1 MSTRAWLHNARGE
14 WFVVAQGTLMLAVG
28 AAPKVEGRS
37 LAWSWV
43 TGGAGGLLCIIG
55 LALVVLGS
63 LALGRNLSPFPKPK
77 DDGTL
82 TENGVFSI
90 VRHPISSWFSL
101 AALGWSLIWNSL
113 GAVAATVVLWVLF
126 DVKARREEHWLEE
139 KFDNYA
145 AYKSR
150 VKKLIPFIY

>member
-1 MSTRAWLHNARGE
+1 MSKRAWLHNARGE
-14 WFVVAQGTLMLAVG
+14 WFVVAQGMLVLAVG

-43 TGGAGGLLCIIG
+43 TGGSGGLLCIIG
-55 LALVVLGS
+55 LGLVVLGS
-63 LALGRNLSPFPKPK
+63 LALGRNLSSFPKPK
-77 DDGTL
+77 DGGTL
-82 TENGVFSI
+82 TEHGIFSL
-90 VRHPISSWFSL
+90 VRHPIYSGFGL

-113 GAVAATVVLWVLF
+113 WAFAATVVLWVFF
-126 DVKARREEHWLEE
+126 DAKAGREEHWLEE